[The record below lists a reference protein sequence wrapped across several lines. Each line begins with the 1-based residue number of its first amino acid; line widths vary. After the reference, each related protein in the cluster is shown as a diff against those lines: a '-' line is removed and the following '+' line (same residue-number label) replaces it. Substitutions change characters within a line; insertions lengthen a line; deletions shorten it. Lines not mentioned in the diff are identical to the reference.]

1 MIRIRIWTSDQY
13 YSKGQGIMSLD
24 KDQDQGEDQGLGSV
38 QGSGSEFQIMIR
50 IILRSYDL
58 DLAP

>member
-24 KDQDQGEDQGLGSV
+24 KDQDQGEDRGLGS
-38 QGSGSEFQIMIR
+38 GPLISPRIWIR
-50 IILRSYDL
+50 VSDHDQDNFEKL
-58 DLAP
+58 